1 MKTIAFAFMIIPNQS
16 RPHVSV
22 VIVIVKCGVIV
33 SGVIDETET
42 YHLGFVSVT
51 FEGRIRNVR
60 VSIFMLFEMRVKI
73 FQ

>member
-1 MKTIAFAFMIIPNQS
+1 MCQENGDKIIN
-16 RPHVSV
+16 RVTVS
-22 VIVIVKCGVIV
+22 GVIV
-33 SGVIDETET
+33 SGVIVETET

-60 VSIFMLFEMRVKI
+60 VNIFMFFKMCVKI

>member
-1 MKTIAFAFMIIPNQS
+1 MPRKCLINRAA
-16 RPHVSV
+16 VS
-22 VIVIVKCGVIV
+22 GVIV
-33 SGVIDETET
+33 SGVIGMGET

-60 VSIFMLFEMRVKI
+60 VSIFMLFEMCVNI

>member
-1 MKTIAFAFMIIPNQS
+1 MCQENGDKIIIN
-16 RPHVSV
+16 RVTVS
-22 VIVIVKCGVIV
+22 GVIV
-33 SGVIDETET
+33 SGVIVETET

-60 VSIFMLFEMRVKI
+60 VSIFMLFEMYVKI

>member
-33 SGVIDETET
+33 SGVIVETET
-42 YHLGFVSVT
+42 
-51 FEGRIRNVR
+51 
-60 VSIFMLFEMRVKI
+60 
-73 FQ
+73 

>member
-1 MKTIAFAFMIIPNQS
+1 MGTKFRIIN
-16 RPHVSV
+16 RVTVS
-22 VIVIVKCGVIV
+22 GVIV
-33 SGVIDETET
+33 SGVIVETET

-60 VSIFMLFEMRVKI
+60 VSIFMLFEMCVKI

>member
-1 MKTIAFAFMIIPNQS
+1 MGTKFRIIN
-16 RPHVSV
+16 RVT
-22 VIVIVKCGVIV
+22 V
-33 SGVIDETET
+33 SGVIVIGVIVETET

-60 VSIFMLFEMRVKI
+60 VSIFMLFEMCVKI

>member
-1 MKTIAFAFMIIPNQS
+1 MS
-16 RPHVSV
+16 VSSS
-22 VIVIVKCGVIV
+22 IVKCGVIV
-33 SGVIDETET
+33 SGVIVETET

-60 VSIFMLFEMRVKI
+60 VNIFMFFKMCVKI

>member
-1 MKTIAFAFMIIPNQS
+1 MGTKFRIIN
-16 RPHVSV
+16 RVTVS
-22 VIVIVKCGVIV
+22 GVIV
-33 SGVIDETET
+33 SGVIVETET

-60 VSIFMLFEMRVKI
+60 VSIFMLFEMYVKI